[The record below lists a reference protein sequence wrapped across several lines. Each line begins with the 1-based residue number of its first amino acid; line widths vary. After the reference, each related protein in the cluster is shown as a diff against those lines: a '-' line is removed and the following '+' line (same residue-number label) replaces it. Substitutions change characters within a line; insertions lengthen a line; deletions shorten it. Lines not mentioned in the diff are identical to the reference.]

1 MARSG
6 LQGNVEAVAIMQYL
20 SRRDVL
26 AGSALL
32 LARATAAAQS
42 NVDEEIIRLAEQAP
56 LAMQFRGAGATEC
69 RAWQR
74 AFDAKL
80 RELLG
85 PFQPPSDWKTITERT
100 IDAPDHRR
108 VELLLRAAGH
118 PDLPVYLLVP
128 RPLSP
133 GKHPGI
139 LALHGH
145 GKFGYD
151 SVAGIRTTPD
161 REKEILEANYD
172 YGLQLVRR
180 GYVVAVPCFLPFGRR
195 LDHSDAYGSQDPCG
209 ITFLRLQLLGK
220 ILMAENLRDALWT
233 FDLLSRQGSVDT
245 SRLGC
250 VGLSYGGRMTMLTSA
265 MAPRIKVAVI
275 SGALNVMQERVRGR
289 YDCGAQIIP
298 GLLNYG
304 DVPEIAS
311 LIAPRP
317 CLWEVGLQDSLMVQ
331 EWIQPALHRIR
342 HAYEG
347 LAAAADLDVDYFA
360 GGHRWNGV
368 KAYPLLEK
376 VLKPA
381 QVAA

>member
-1 MARSG
+1 
-6 LQGNVEAVAIMQYL
+6 MQQL
-20 SRRDVL
+20 SRRHVL

-32 LARATAAAQS
+32 LDRARAAPQS
-42 NVDEEIIRLAEQAP
+42 NVEEEIRRLAERAP
-56 LAMQFRGAGATEC
+56 LALQFRGTGATEC
-69 RAWQR
+69 RDWQG
-74 AFDAKL
+74 AFSAKL

-85 PFQPPSDWKTITERT
+85 PFQPPSHWKTITERA

-108 VELLLRAAGH
+108 MEVLLRAVGH
-118 PDLPVYLLVP
+118 PDLPVYLLTP

-151 SVAGIRTTPD
+151 SVAGIRTTPE

-172 YGLQLVRR
+172 YGLELVRC
-180 GYVVAVPCFLPFGRR
+180 GYVVAIPCFLPFGRR
-195 LDHSDAYGSQDPCG
+195 LDNGDAYGGQDPCG
-209 ITFLRLQLLGK
+209 ITCLRMQLLGK

-233 FDLLSRQGSVDT
+233 LDLLGRQESVDPA
-245 SRLGC
+245 RLGC

-265 MAPRIKVAVI
+265 MTPKIKVAVI

-311 LIAPRP
+311 LIGPRP
-317 CLWEVGLQDSLMVQ
+317 CLWEVGLQDSLMVR

-342 HAYEG
+342 HAYEALG
-347 LAAAADLDVDYFA
+347 APANLDVDFFA

-376 VLKPA
+376 VLKRA
-381 QVAA
+381 